1 MSRLFWNKLQDYQDY
16 YLTGGTGLFL
26 VLYVLVDRTAFGPT
40 WLSTGLGLAAILVGG
55 YPILTEV
62 YASLRARKISVGVL
76 VAIAVV
82 AATVVGHYLEAGT
95 VLFIHLLGELLETIT
110 VGRAQRAIHGLM
122 ALIPEMVTV
131 KQGASETRV
140 PVGDV
145 QPGDVIVVRSGERI
159 GVDGVV
165 VSGQATV
172 DQSPITG
179 ESVPVDKTVGDPVY
193 SGTLNKVGAIEIEAT
208 QVGEETTVARI
219 KALIHQAQL
228 KKAPSQR
235 LADRFA
241 SWYVPAIMV
250 IAIVVYL
257 VTGDILRPITLLIVA
272 CPCALVLGPPTAVA
286 AAIGNAARRGI
297 LIKSGAALEMTGRLD
312 TVVFDKTGTLTQG
325 RPQVVAV
332 ECFGCQ
338 PGHGA
343 EDILRYAAV
352 SEKLSEHPLGQAITQ
367 RAMETGLVVPDPD
380 TFAVQPGQGV
390 TARHGEW
397 EIVLGSREHLRRSDI
412 LLSST
417 VEDYMVGL
425 EALGETVLLMAH
437 RNGQHAEVC
446 GAISVA
452 DVLREDAAP
461 AVSELSAM
469 EMQMAMHTG
478 DNPRTARTIAG
489 RLGIEQVM
497 SELLP
502 EEKVAAIVAL
512 QAKGRRVAMVG
523 DGINDAP
530 AMATADVGLAMGAI
544 GTDVT
549 VEVSDVALMADH
561 LGKIPQAIRL
571 GRAALRTIR
580 QDIVFAL
587 VFNVAMLF
595 LASSGMLSMVAGAV
609 LHQVSSLAVALNSM
623 RLLLHRPGSD
633 DPTVQE

>member
-1 MSRLFWNKLQDYQDY
+1 MKTLLWNKLRDYRDY
-16 YLTGGTGLFL
+16 CLTGGTGLFL
-26 VLYVLVDRTAFGPT
+26 VLHVLVDRTAFGPT
-40 WLSTGLGLAAILVGG
+40 WLPTGLGLAAILMGG

-62 YASLRARKISVGVL
+62 YASLRARRISVDVL
-76 VAIAVV
+76 VAIAVI

-95 VLFIHLLGELLETIT
+95 VLFIHLLGELLETVT
-110 VGRAQRAIHGLM
+110 AGRARRAIHGLM

-131 KQGASETRV
+131 KQDSSEVKV
-140 PVGDV
+140 PVSDV
-145 QPGDVIVVRSGERI
+145 QPGNVIVVRPGERI

-165 VSGQATV
+165 VSGEATV

-179 ESVPVDKTVGDPVY
+179 ESVPVDKTIGDPVY
-193 SGTLNKVGAIEIEAT
+193 SGTLNKVGAVEIEAT

-241 SWYVPAIMV
+241 SWYVPAIMG

-257 VTGDILRPITLLIVA
+257 VTGDILRSITLLIVA

-286 AAIGNAARRGI
+286 AAIGNAAQRGI

-325 RPQVVAV
+325 RPRVVAV

-338 PGHGA
+338 PGHGV

-367 RAMETGLVVPDPD
+367 QAMETGLAVPDPD
-380 TFAVQPGQGV
+380 AFAVQPGQGV

-397 EIVLGSREHLRRSDI
+397 EIVLGSREHLRRSG
-412 LLSST
+412 LFLSST
-417 VEDYMVGL
+417 VEDYMIGR
-425 EALGETVLLMAH
+425 ETLGETVLLMAH
-437 RNGQHAEVC
+437 RNGRQAEVC

-452 DVLREDAAP
+452 DVLREDAVP
-461 AVSELSAM
+461 AVSELSTLNIR
-469 EMQMAMHTG
+469 MAMHTG
-478 DNPRTARTIAG
+478 DNPRTAKTIAG
-489 RLGIEQVM
+489 RLGVEHVL

-512 QAKGRRVAMVG
+512 QVEGRRVAMVG

-530 AMATADVGLAMGAI
+530 ALATADVGMAMGAI

-549 VEVSDVALMADH
+549 VEVSDVALMADD
-561 LGKIPQAIRL
+561 LSKVSQAIRL

-580 QDIVFAL
+580 QDILFAL
-587 VFNVAMLF
+587 AFNVAMLL
-595 LASSGMLSMVAGAV
+595 LASSGILSMVAGAV

-623 RLLLHRPGSD
+623 RLLLYRPGSGKSYD
-633 DPTVQE
+633 GL